1 MNLNATF
8 WGQALF
14 ILALVVIFFTI
25 KFAKGK
31 ANSEDSKVAEPIKK
45 AFLFM
50 VIPFNVSCCLKLRP

>member
-8 WGQALF
+8 WGQALS

-31 ANSEDSKVAEPIKK
+31 ADNIGLVVIYAVLLN
-45 AFLFM
+45 FL
-50 VIPFNVSCCLKLRP
+50 IPPVGWFYCYRWANK

>member
-8 WGQALF
+8 WGQVLF

-31 ANSEDSKVAEPIKK
+31 ADNIGLVAIY
-45 AFLFM
+45 AFLLNFL
-50 VIPFNVSCCLKLRP
+50 IPPVGWFYCYRWANK

>member
-14 ILALVVIFFTI
+14 ILALVVIFLTI

-31 ANSEDSKVAEPIKK
+31 ADNIGLVVIYAVLLN
-45 AFLFM
+45 FL
-50 VIPFNVSCCLKLRP
+50 IPPVG